1 MIPMAGSA
9 ERSFLFPAE
18 LPAAF
23 AFLGDVKRSFAFL
36 SYISLEGSY
45 SEDEYRLHYH
55 ALEAGF
61 YKVDIFC
68 DVQVL
73 REEHPCSLIIRS
85 LPGKAPVKSAAR
97 WNAMTCQGIYESQSV
112 FHQDGE
118 NTRVDFSIQLAAS
131 LPVPVTLRLVP
142 PAMVSKS
149 THNILQQRI
158 EEVSSAFIE
167 RSIRAYSA
175 SLRS

>member
-9 ERSFLFPAE
+9 KRSFLFPAE

-23 AFLGDVKRSFAFL
+23 AFLGDVTRSFAFL
-36 SYISLEGSY
+36 SYISIAESY
-45 SEDEYRLHYH
+45 SQDQYRLHYR

-61 YKVDIFC
+61 YQVDIFC
-68 DVQVL
+68 DVQVI
-73 REEHPCSLIIRS
+73 REENPCSLIIRS

-97 WNAMTCQGIYESQSV
+97 WNAMTCQGTYQSQSH
-112 FHQDGE
+112 FHQVGE

-142 PAMVSKS
+142 PALVSS
-149 THNILQQRI
+149 ATHNILQQRI
-158 EEVSSAFIE
+158 DEVSSGFIE
-167 RSIRAYSA
+167 QSIRAYSA
-175 SLRS
+175 

>member
-36 SYISLEGSY
+36 PYISIAESY
-45 SEDEYRLHYH
+45 SQDQFRLHYR

-61 YKVDIFC
+61 YQVDIFC
-68 DVQVL
+68 DVQVI
-73 REEHPCSLIIRS
+73 RAENPCLLIIRS

-97 WNAMTCQGIYESQSV
+97 WNNMICQGTYESQSNFYQV
-112 FHQDGE
+112 GA
-118 NTRVDFSIQLAAS
+118 NTRIDFSIQLAAS
-131 LPVPVTLRLVP
+131 LPVPAALRLVP
-142 PAMVSKS
+142 PALVSS
-149 THNILQQRI
+149 ATHNILQQRI
-158 EEVSSAFIE
+158 DEVSSGFIE
-167 RSIRAYSA
+167 QSIRAYTG
-175 SLRS
+175 

>member
-23 AFLGDVKRSFAFL
+23 AFLGDVKRSVACL
-36 SYISLEGSY
+36 PYISIADSY
-45 SEDEYRLHYH
+45 SEDQFRLHYR

-61 YKVDIFC
+61 YWVDIFC
-68 DVQVL
+68 DVQVI
-73 REEHPCSLIIRS
+73 REESPCTLTIRT
-85 LPGKAPVKSAAR
+85 LAGRPPVKSAAR
-97 WNAMTCQGIYESQSV
+97 WNAMTCQGTYESKSLFSQV
-112 FHQDGE
+112 GD
-118 NTRVDFSIQLAAS
+118 NTRVDFSIRLAAN

-142 PAMVSKS
+142 PALVSKS
-149 THNILQQRI
+149 THNILQLRI
-158 EEVSSAFIE
+158 EEVSSGFID

-175 SLRS
+175 

>member
-9 ERSFLFPAE
+9 ERSFVFPAD

-36 SYISLEGSY
+36 PYISIADCY
-45 SEDEYRLHYH
+45 SDSQYRLHYR

-61 YKVDIFC
+61 YWVDIFC
-68 DVQVL
+68 DVQVT
-73 REEHPCSLIIRS
+73 REEDPCSLTIRT
-85 LPGKAPVKSAAR
+85 LPGKSPVDSVAR
-97 WNAMTCQGIYESQSV
+97 WNAMICQGTYESQSL
-112 FHQDGE
+112 FHRDGQ

-142 PAMVSKS
+142 PALVSKS
-149 THNILQQRI
+149 THNIHQQRI
-158 EEVSSAFIE
+158 EEVSRGFIE
-167 RSIRAYSA
+167 RSIRAYTG
-175 SLRS
+175 